1 GFPRGGL
8 HHRLALLAGAQ
19 PRDRLGAGALGERRV
34 LRRDRQQGRARFLPA
49 GAPALPRG
57 AARLLQPDRGVTMA
71 ISDREPGRRSTL
83 RPDLVALT
91 EWIAPGERVLDL
103 GCGDGVLLRHLID
116 TKGVVGYGIE
126 NDPARIVACI
136 E

>member
-1 GFPRGGL
+1 
-8 HHRLALLAGAQ
+8 
-19 PRDRLGAGALGERRV
+19 
-34 LRRDRQQGRARFLPA
+34 
-49 GAPALPRG
+49 
-57 AARLLQPDRGVTMA
+57 MA
-71 ISDREPGRRSTL
+71 TSDREPGRRSTL

-136 E
+136 EQLMALCDTLEQKINDATDKQTELLNAVMAQV